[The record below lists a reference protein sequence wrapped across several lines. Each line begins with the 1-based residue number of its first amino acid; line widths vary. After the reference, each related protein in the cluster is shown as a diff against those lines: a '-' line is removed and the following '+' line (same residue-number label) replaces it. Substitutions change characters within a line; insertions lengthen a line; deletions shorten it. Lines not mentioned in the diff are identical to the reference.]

1 MVYCEYCKHYDVLHK
16 QACCDYSFQPKV
28 VNEEQCVKCSNYLW
42 RYKDLDIGQ
51 CYFDTATQHFGIK
64 LTSCRAYN
72 LDEKHVYGFAGN
84 HENDSEDRRYLKANM
99 EWW

>member
-1 MVYCEYCKHYDVLHK
+1 MVYCKHYIDYDVLHM
-16 QACCDYSFQPKV
+16 QASCEIFNKK
-28 VNEEQCVKCSNYLW
+28 VNEEYCVKCSNYRW

>member
-1 MVYCEYCKHYDVLHK
+1 MVYCKHCVDYNVIQK
-16 QACCDYSFQPKV
+16 QAKCDVFHRI
-28 VNEEQCVKCSNYLW
+28 VNEEHCVLCSNYLW

-72 LDEKHVYGFAGN
+72 LDERCVYGFAYN
-84 HENDSEDRRYLKANM
+84 HANDSEDRRYLKANM

>member
-1 MVYCEYCKHYDVLHK
+1 MVYCKYCADYDVINK
-16 QACCDYSFQPKV
+16 QAKCDKYHV
-28 VNEEQCVKCSNYLW
+28 VINEERCIKCSQYLW

-51 CYFDTATQHFGIK
+51 CYYDTATKHFGIK

-72 LDEKHVYGFAGN
+72 LDEKRVYGFAGN
-84 HENDSEDRRYLKANM
+84 HENDSEDRRYLKSDL

>member
-1 MVYCEYCKHYDVLHK
+1 MIYCKYCHHYDVEHHN
-16 QACCDYSFQPKV
+16 ACCSALRKV
-28 VNEEQCVKCSNYLW
+28 VDEEYCVKCSKYLW

-72 LDEKHVYGFAGN
+72 LDECRVYGFAGN
-84 HENDSEDRRYLKANM
+84 HANDSEDRRYLKAQI

>member
-1 MVYCEYCKHYDVLHK
+1 MNYCEYCVDFDVKRLQASCGLHR
-16 QACCDYSFQPKV
+16 KV
-28 VNEEQCVKCSNYLW
+28 VAQELCIKCPHYLW

-51 CYFDTATQHFGIK
+51 CYFDAATKHFGIK

-84 HENDSEDRRYLKANM
+84 HANDSEDRRYLKADM

>member
-1 MVYCEYCKHYDVLHK
+1 MVYCKHCVDYNVIQK
-16 QACCDYSFQPKV
+16 QAKCDVFRKV
-28 VNEEQCVKCSNYLW
+28 VNEEQCIRCNNYLW

-51 CYFDTATQHFGIK
+51 CYFDIATQHFGIK

-72 LDEKHVYGFAGN
+72 LDDKHVYGFAFN
-84 HENDSEDRRYLKANM
+84 HANDSEDRRYLKANM

>member
-1 MVYCEYCKHYDVLHK
+1 MVYCKYCVDFDVKRL
-16 QACCDYSFQPKV
+16 QASCSVHRKIVAQEWCI
-28 VNEEQCVKCSNYLW
+28 KCPNYLW

-51 CYFDTATQHFGIK
+51 CYFDVATKHFGIK

>member
-1 MVYCEYCKHYDVLHK
+1 MVYCRHCHHYDVEHH
-16 QACCDYSFQPKV
+16 QVCCRIHRKV
-28 VNEEQCVKCSNYLW
+28 VNEEQCIRCSNYLW

-51 CYFDTATQHFGIK
+51 CYFDTATKHFGIK

-72 LDEKHVYGFAGN
+72 LDEKRVYGFADN
-84 HENDSEDRRYLKANM
+84 HANDSDDRRYLKANL

>member
-1 MVYCEYCKHYDVLHK
+1 MDYCKYCVDYDVK
-16 QACCDYSFQPKV
+16 RMQASCNLRREIVAKETCIRCNQ
-28 VNEEQCVKCSNYLW
+28 YLW

-51 CYFDTATQHFGIK
+51 CYFDTATKHYGIK

-72 LDEKHVYGFAGN
+72 LDECHVYGFAGN
-84 HENDSEDRRYLKANM
+84 HENDSDDRRYLKANL

>member
-1 MVYCEYCKHYDVLHK
+1 MVYCKYCVDFDVKRLQSSCSLHRK
-16 QACCDYSFQPKV
+16 IVAQELCIKCPKY
-28 VNEEQCVKCSNYLW
+28 QW

-72 LDEKHVYGFAGN
+72 LDEKRVYGFAGN

>member
-1 MVYCEYCKHYDVLHK
+1 MVYCKYCVHYDVEHH
-16 QACCDYSFQPKV
+16 QACCSTLCKI
-28 VNEEQCVKCSNYLW
+28 VNEEQCITCSSYLW

-51 CYFDTATQHFGIK
+51 CYFDTATMHFGIK

-84 HENDSEDRRYLKANM
+84 HENDSEDRRYLKANI